1 MSTAWTISQYD
12 LLFRDHAPSLP
23 HAPAGTD
30 LDELAGVFGR
40 SAKAVRAQWDD
51 ARSAVLDNRTAA
63 STQLLVYLRRRGWL
77 K

>member
-1 MSTAWTISQYD
+1 MSTPWTISQYD
-12 LLFRDHAPSLP
+12 LLFRDRAPTQP

-30 LDELAGVFGR
+30 LDELAGAFGR
-40 SAKAVRAQWDD
+40 SAKAVLAQWDD

-63 STQLLVYLRRRGWL
+63 SAQLVGYLRRRGWL